1 MFNLSFRSIV
11 FAFGVSIAFV
21 VVLLQGVSMLQ
32 LAKAALVVSVVFL
45 GFMVGEAA
53 MERAQKRAVAKR
65 RRNDRER

>member
-11 FAFGVSIAFV
+11 FAFGVSIALAV
-21 VVLLQGVSMLQ
+21 ASLQGVSMLQ